1 MAKLVPVIGLEVH
14 AQLLTKTKI
23 FCSCEVDFGGDPN
36 TRCCPV
42 CTGLPGTLPVLNK
55 EVVKCGIKAGLA
67 LGCEIGRYSK
77 IDRKNY
83 FYPDLP
89 KAYQISQFD
98 APICLA
104 GKVKIDTEDGE
115 KYVRIHHAHI
125 EEDAGKLIHDDIENT
140 SLADYNRCGVPLLE
154 IVSEPDMSSAEEARA
169 YIEKIAGLLQYA
181 GVSLCRME
189 EGSLRA
195 DVNISLKREDAEKLG
210 TKVEIKNL
218 NSLKSIVRAIDY
230 EIERQTKLINAG
242 EPIIQET
249 RKFNDNRG
257 VTSAMRSKENAHD
270 YRYFKEPDVIP
281 VHISEDDIA
290 KIKATMPVLI
300 DERLDIYMN
309 KYALTKTD
317 AKILVADKKISD
329 FYDKSV
335 KCYNNYKQVAN
346 LVIAELLRY
355 VNEGELDSSKMPF
368 SPEDFAKLVKMI
380 EEDVVNRNNGK
391 AILKL
396 MVEGA
401 QDPEV
406 IAKEQGFLMNNN
418 TDEVVEVVNSVVGE
432 FTSEVEGYLAGK
444 EKLFGFLM
452 GQCSKRLAGR
462 ANPRMIKGTLELT
475 LSKLKDKQSKGM

>member
-1 MAKLVPVIGLEVH
+1 MSCYVPVIGLEIH

-23 FCSCEVDFGGDPN
+23 FCSCEVDFGGDQN

-55 EVVKCGIKAGLA
+55 QVVKFGVKAALA
-67 LGCEIGRYSK
+67 LNCGVGQYTK

-98 APICLA
+98 LPIVKS
-104 GKVKIDTEDGE
+104 GKIKIETEQDK

-125 EEDAGKLIHDDIENT
+125 EEDAGKLIHENIDNT

-195 DVNISLKREDAEKLG
+195 DVNVSLKRPEAEKLG

-218 NSLKSIVRAIDY
+218 NSLKAIVRAIEY
-230 EIERQTKLINAG
+230 EIERQTKLLDSG
-242 EPIIQET
+242 DMVIQET

-257 VTSAMRSKENAHD
+257 ITQPMRTKEDAHD

-281 VHISEDDIA
+281 VVISREDIEA
-290 KIKATMPVLI
+290 VQKELPVLI
-300 DERLDIYMN
+300 DARLDTYLN
-309 KYALTKTD
+309 EYGLGKAE
-317 AKILVADKKISD
+317 AKILVADKEISD
-329 FYDKSV
+329 FYNSAISI
-335 KCYNNYKQVAN
+335 YPNYKAVSN
-346 LVIAELLRY
+346 FVVVELLKY
-355 VNEGELDSSKMPF
+355 VNEGELRSNEIPF
-368 SPEDFAKLVKMI
+368 TAEEFARLVKMT
-380 EEDVVNRNNGK
+380 EEEIVNRNNAK

-396 MVEGA
+396 MKDEKKS
-401 QDPEV
+401 PEV
-406 IAKEQGFLMNNN
+406 IAKEQGFLMNN
-418 TDEVVEVVNSVVGE
+418 DESEIYHVVSGVARE
-432 FTSEVEGYLAGK
+432 FKEEVEGYLAGK
-444 EKLFGFLM
+444 DKLFGFLM
-452 GQCSKRLAGR
+452 GQCTKRLAGR
-462 ANPRMIKGTLELT
+462 ANPKTIKGILEQE
-475 LSKLKDKQSKGM
+475 LSKLK

>member
-1 MAKLVPVIGLEVH
+1 MSSYVPVIGLEIH

-23 FCSCEVDFGGDPN
+23 FCSCEVDFGGDQN

-55 EVVKCGIKAGLA
+55 QVVKFGVKAALA
-67 LGCEIGRYSK
+67 LNCGVGQYIK

-98 APICLA
+98 LPIVKA
-104 GKVKIDTEDGE
+104 GKIKIETEEGE

-125 EEDAGKLIHDDIENT
+125 EEDAGKLIHENIDNT

-181 GVSLCRME
+181 GISLCRME

-195 DVNISLKREDAEKLG
+195 DVNVSLKHPDAEKLG

-218 NSLKSIVRAIDY
+218 NSLKAIVRAIDY
-230 EIERQTKLINAG
+230 EIERQTKLLDSG
-242 EPIIQET
+242 GVVIQET

-257 VTSAMRSKENAHD
+257 ITQPMRTKEDAHD

-281 VHISEDDIA
+281 IIISNEDIEA
-290 KIKATMPVLI
+290 IKKELPVLI
-300 DERLDIYMN
+300 DERLDTYLN
-309 KYALTKTD
+309 DYGLGKAE
-317 AKILVADKKISD
+317 AKILVTDKEISD
-329 FYDKSV
+329 FYNSAISI
-335 KCYNNYKQVAN
+335 YPNYKAVSN
-346 LVIAELLRY
+346 FVVVELLKY
-355 VNEGELDSSKMPF
+355 VNEGELRSDEIPF
-368 SPEDFAKLVKMI
+368 TAEEFARLVKMT
-380 EEDVVNRNNGK
+380 EEEIVNRNNAK

-396 MVEGA
+396 MIEEKKS
-401 QDPEV
+401 PEV
-406 IAKEQGFLMNNN
+406 IAKEQGFLMNN
-418 TDEVVEVVNSVVGE
+418 DESEIYNVVSGVARE
-432 FTSEVEGYLAGK
+432 FKEEVEGYLAGK
-444 EKLFGFLM
+444 DKLFGFLM
-452 GQCSKRLAGR
+452 GQCTKRLGGR
-462 ANPRMIKGTLELT
+462 ANPKTIKGILEQELN
-475 LSKLKDKQSKGM
+475 KLK

>member
-1 MAKLVPVIGLEVH
+1 MSHYVPVIGLEIH

-23 FCSCEVDFGGDPN
+23 FCSCEVDFGGEQN

-55 EVVKCGIKAGLA
+55 QVVKFGVKAALA
-67 LGCEIGRYSK
+67 LNCGVGQYTK

-98 APICLA
+98 LPVVQE
-104 GKVKIDTEDGE
+104 GKIKIETEAGE

-125 EEDAGKLIHDDIENT
+125 EEDAGKLIHDNIENA

-195 DVNISLKREDAEKLG
+195 DVNVSLKRPEAEKLG

-218 NSLKSIVRAIDY
+218 NSLKAIVRAIDY
-230 EIERQTKLINAG
+230 EIERQSKLLDAG
-242 EPIIQET
+242 DVVIQET

-257 VTSAMRSKENAHD
+257 ITQSMRSKENAHD

-281 VHISEDDIA
+281 VVISDEDVA
-290 KIKATMPVLI
+290 EIKKEMPVLI
-300 DERLDIYMN
+300 DERMDTYLNEYN
-309 KYALTKTD
+309 LGKAD
-317 AKILVADKKISD
+317 AKLIVADKEVSD
-329 FYDKSV
+329 FYNEAV
-335 KCYNNYKQVAN
+335 KTYPNYKAVAN
-346 LVIAELLRY
+346 FVIGELFKY
-355 VNEGELDSSKMPF
+355 INEGELKSDEIPF
-368 SPEDFAKLVKMI
+368 TAEEFARLVKMT
-380 EEDVVNRNNGK
+380 EEEVVNRNNAK
-391 AILKL
+391 TILKL
-396 MVEGA
+396 MLEERKS
-401 QDPEV
+401 PED
-406 IAKEQGFLMNNN
+406 IAKEQGFLMNNDTSEIN
-418 TDEVVEVVNSVVGE
+418 EVVVGVVGE
-432 FTSEVEGYLAGK
+432 FKEEVEGYLAGK
-444 EKLFGFLM
+444 DKLFGFLM
-452 GQCSKRLAGR
+452 GQCTKRLAGR
-462 ANPRMIKGTLELT
+462 ANPKTIKGILEEELN
-475 LSKLKDKQSKGM
+475 KLR

>member
-1 MAKLVPVIGLEVH
+1 MSSYVPVIGLEIH

-23 FCSCEVDFGGDPN
+23 FCSCEVDFGGDQN

-55 EVVKCGIKAGLA
+55 QVVKLGVKAALA
-67 LGCEIGRYSK
+67 LNCGVGQYTK

-98 APICLA
+98 LPIVKS
-104 GKVKIDTEDGE
+104 GKIKIETEQDE

-125 EEDAGKLIHDDIENT
+125 EEDAGKLIHENIDNT

-195 DVNISLKREDAEKLG
+195 DVNVSLKRPEAEKLG

-218 NSLKSIVRAIDY
+218 NSLKAIVRAIEY
-230 EIERQTKLINAG
+230 EIERQTKLLDAG
-242 EPIIQET
+242 EMVIQET

-257 VTSAMRSKENAHD
+257 ITQPMRTKEDAHD

-281 VHISEDDIA
+281 VVISREDIEA
-290 KIKATMPVLI
+290 VQKELPVLI
-300 DERLDIYMN
+300 DARLDTYLN
-309 KYALTKTD
+309 EYGLGKAE
-317 AKILVADKKISD
+317 AKILVADKEISD
-329 FYDKSV
+329 FYNNAVATYS
-335 KCYNNYKQVAN
+335 NYKAVAN
-346 LVIAELLRY
+346 FVVVELLKY
-355 VNEGELDSSKMPF
+355 VNEGELKSDEIPF
-368 SPEDFAKLVKMI
+368 TAEEFARLVKMT
-380 EEDVVNRNNGK
+380 EEEIVNRNNAK

-396 MVEGA
+396 MIEEKKS
-401 QDPEV
+401 PEV
-406 IAKEQGFLMNNN
+406 LAKEQGFLMNNN
-418 TDEVVEVVNSVVGE
+418 ESEICDVVSSVVQE
-432 FTSEVEGYLAGK
+432 FTEEVEGYLAGK
-444 EKLFGFLM
+444 DKLFGFLM
-452 GQCSKRLAGR
+452 GQCTKRLSGR
-462 ANPRMIKGTLELT
+462 ANPKTIKGILEQEINR
-475 LSKLKDKQSKGM
+475 LK